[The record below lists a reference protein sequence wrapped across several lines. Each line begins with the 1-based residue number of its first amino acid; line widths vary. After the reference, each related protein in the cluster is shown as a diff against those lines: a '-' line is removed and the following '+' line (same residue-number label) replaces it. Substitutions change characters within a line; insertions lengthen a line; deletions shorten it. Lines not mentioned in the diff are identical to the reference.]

1 MRDLARYAQLVL
13 GLRLTPAQLTA
24 FQRYESELIAWN
36 QRVNLTAIDQP
47 SQIRT
52 KHFLDS
58 LTCLLAM
65 RDTSMER
72 VIDIGTGAGFP
83 GLPLKIVC
91 PSMQLTLVDS
101 VAKKAAF
108 CCHLVNLLGLE
119 RVEVLQERAE
129 NVGRMPAHRQQYD
142 WAVARAVASLPVL
155 MEYLLPLVK
164 IGGCALAMK
173 GESGPAEAH
182 SAEHVMRMLGGKL
195 RRVMRVELPTIE
207 EERYLILVDKV
218 AATPDRYPRRVGI
231 PAKRPLLSAKIT
243 A

>member
-1 MRDLARYAQLVL
+1 MRDLAQYARALI
-13 GLRLTPAQLTA
+13 GLRLTSTQLKA
-24 FQRYESELIAWN
+24 FQCYENELIAWN
-36 QRVNLTAIDQP
+36 QRVNLTAIDKP
-47 SQIRT
+47 NQIRT

-65 RDTSMER
+65 RDSVAER

-91 PSMQLTLVDS
+91 PTMQLTLVDS
-101 VAKKAAF
+101 VAKKVAF
-108 CCHLVNLLGLE
+108 CQHMVNLLGLE

-142 WAVARAVASLPVL
+142 WAVARAVASMPVL

-182 SAEHVMRMLGGKL
+182 SAEHAIRVLGGKL
-195 RRVMRVELPTIE
+195 RRIIHVVLPTVE

-218 AATPDRYPRRVGI
+218 AATPERYPRRVGI
-231 PAKRPLLSAKIT
+231 PSKRPLQLVREST
-243 A
+243 